1 MSCCEGPLHCYW
13 VAFHC
18 ITIHTRAYRVYSLWA
33 TTSTRGNREAWV
45 CGMCCFCADMCSS
58 QSRHYVRGSQH
69 PPHPGDS
76 GGSAA
81 GLFCGSWS
89 ARPGRPR
96 QRATGVRMTKQTPQ
110 THTHPVSF
118 PRRGDSEAANRRRRG
133 AEPPRSRPPGGASR
147 GRGRGC
153 ARRRARLPGACGAV
167 RSGLHVRRAGWAA
180 GSVDAA
186 PAGPGERRRRGR
198 VCPAAGGRGRG
209 GGGPGE
215 RLLGAGRLLGS
226 GSAAPA
232 ILLAYHS

>member
-13 VAFHC
+13 VAFRC

-110 THTHPVSF
+110 TRTHTHPVSF

-133 AEPPRSRPPGGASR
+133 AEPPRSRPPW
-147 GRGRGC
+147 
-153 ARRRARLPGACGAV
+153 RRVTG
-167 RSGLHVRRAGWAA
+167 
-180 GSVDAA
+180 
-186 PAGPGERRRRGR
+186 AGPWVRATSRE
-198 VCPAAGGRGRG
+198 AAGGVRG
-209 GGGPGE
+209 GAVWAPRPQGGLGGGLGGRRACWTRRASASGACLPRGWGPGPWLW
-215 RLLGAGRLLGS
+215 RAR
-226 GSAAPA
+226 
-232 ILLAYHS
+232 